1 MGGWG
6 AAARA
11 LVDSMAP
18 AGSSEAGVGDARR
31 AVARGGG
38 VRPLAWGGGLAVRTP
53 LGVATEAVAV
63 RMGANRRVGGAAV
76 KAPAGLPPSVPVVGG
91 GVVTPPT
98 GVAATRAAAA
108 EAAGLSCAG
117 QATRRE
123 LRRRT
128 GARRRL
134 QLPALPCRPAS
145 TRVC

>member
-1 MGGWG
+1 M
-6 AAARA
+6 
-11 LVDSMAP
+11 
-18 AGSSEAGVGDARR
+18 
-31 AVARGGG
+31 
-38 VRPLAWGGGLAVRTP
+38 AWGGGLSVRTP

-98 GVAATRAAAA
+98 GASATRAAAA

-117 QATRRE
+117 QATRRA

-134 QLPALPCRPAS
+134 RFPAFSCRPAS
-145 TRVC
+145 TRAC